1 MRCHNHG
8 SYIWYLR
15 RNFEQKM
22 CRQSNKFLFSKQQL
36 FLIKQKQ
43 CNILVITGIL
53 ESTLYMS
60 LTFRRQATQLKIFN
74 KEYNNLFLMSSSLW
88 APNRSPWSLKTNG
101 RITDSACLLFVLRTP
116 ADGPIIRTRRAEA
129 ETHVKV
135 AVNKPLR
142 AGVWDLGL
150 WELQADINWLITEA
164 TCLPVAGCNNKCAV
178 WRSPAVVLKCLYR
191 KKRSWE
197 MNFTCRVMTSC
208 RNIFKCQTLSFL

>member
-1 MRCHNHG
+1 
-8 SYIWYLR
+8 
-15 RNFEQKM
+15 
-22 CRQSNKFLFSKQQL
+22 
-36 FLIKQKQ
+36 
-43 CNILVITGIL
+43 
-53 ESTLYMS
+53 
-60 LTFRRQATQLKIFN
+60 
-74 KEYNNLFLMSSSLW
+74 MSSSLW
-88 APNRSPWSLKTNG
+88 APNRSPWSLKTNS

-197 MNFTCRVMTSC
+197 INFTCRVMTSC
-208 RNIFKCQTLSFL
+208 RNIFKCQTLSFLSFLDPSVFTPFCPIAPFSLFPSFLIQMTGSWLLDPVGWGPFCLEQAM